1 MSDGDPA
8 ARPAEETD
16 EGRDGDSSAAETQTG
31 DVTGA
36 AGAGRTEP
44 EHAEADAGVTEG
56 EVPEADGA
64 EAAAD
69 AGSGPDADEE
79 ADTRPDAAEAA
90 SVESESAEVA
100 DSGTAEAADTDTS
113 DTDEPDAEAASD
125 ENGAA
130 AVGADEA
137 ETAESHTTEA
147 DADATEAE
155 EAAATDADGGATEAA
170 ESTSADADTD
180 EPEPERSD
188 AEVTAVIAATSAT
201 PDGAETAEADKAE
214 ADKAEADEA
223 GVAAAEPAKA
233 GAAETEPDQSD
244 AEPPTIQHVPVDP
257 DPKTVQISAVTLD
270 ETAPDGEAADG
281 TPEGG
286 AWHDATTAAAA
297 AADAEAPD
305 ATAEDETAEHE
316 SAQPRKPVLA
326 GVGAAVASLFVRVR
340 KTLGIAAAV
349 LAALTGLYLID
360 LLATQGEIPRN
371 VVVAGVEIGGLEPI
385 EAESVLRLRLSP
397 RLDQPHTATGDG
409 ESIEIDPDAAEV
421 TVDWAATV
429 DAANTPSYN
438 PFTRALSLFTDREVN
453 AVASGNNDAIA
464 DTLSELAE
472 RIDVA
477 KVEGT
482 VEFDGTTPV
491 PVEPAAGKRL
501 DVARG
506 VQDVITGWVKQDVIP
521 VPVDTLAV
529 KATPDG
535 VRRALNGFAR
545 TAVSEPITLEARGR
559 TMRMTPGEIAR
570 VVTFTANDDGSLSPR
585 IPPKRLRK
593 TLGKRLASTEVKGK
607 DARIE
612 FGEKRAKVK
621 PSVDGSEVEWNATSD
636 AVLKA
641 ANTTD
646 EREVNVAY
654 HDTPAELTTAELE
667 NLGIEEV
674 IGKFTTHNFASD
686 SGVNIKRVAEEVHGA
701 IVRPDETFSLNGHT
715 GPRGIKQGY
724 VAAAVIENGEL
735 TRAVGGG
742 ISQFA
747 TTLYN
752 AAYFAGMADVEHREH
767 SRYIS
772 RYPLARE
779 ATVFQN
785 PDGSSVIDLKFRNT
799 TPNGVAI
806 ETKWT
811 PTSITVKLWGTKH
824 FKVKSV
830 TSEPFNYTSAPVVV
844 KPYGTE
850 CNPQE
855 GVSGYSATNTRII
868 RKLDGSLV
876 DRETRTVVYQPQ
888 EEIHCAPPPAP
899 DPEPE
904 PDGGPDEPPANG
916 SPSTEPSE
924 PSPSDEPPTTTTTAP
939 DDSGGLI
946 TDD

>member
-1 MSDGDPA
+1 MSDGDA
-8 ARPAEETD
+8 GARPAEETD
-16 EGRDGDSSAAETQTG
+16 EGRDDEASAAEAQPG
-31 DVTGA
+31 DV
-36 AGAGRTEP
+36 AGAEQAKP
-44 EHAEADAGVTEG
+44 ERAETNAEVAEG
-56 EVPEADGA
+56 EATEADGA
-64 EAAAD
+64 ETAD
-69 AGSGPDADEE
+69 DADSGPDADTE
-79 ADTRPDAAEAA
+79 ADTGPDAADAA
-90 SVESESAEVA
+90 PVESESAEV
-100 DSGTAEAADTDTS
+100 T

-125 ENGAA
+125 ETAA
-130 AVGADEA
+130 AADKAVEA
-137 ETAESHTTEA
+137 ETAEPHTTESHTTEA
-147 DADATEAE
+147 DADVTDADVTDADDADATEA
-155 EAAATDADGGATEAA
+155 DAGATEAA
-170 ESTSADADTD
+170 ESTAADADTD
-180 EPEPERSD
+180 ESKPERSD
-188 AEVTAVIAATSAT
+188 AEATAVIAATSAAS
-201 PDGAETAEADKAE
+201 DGAETAETAEPAEPAEEADKAE
-214 ADKAEADEA
+214 ADKAEEGSGPDTT
-223 GVAAAEPAKA
+223 GT
-233 GAAETEPDQSD
+233 AETEPERSD
-244 AEPPTIQHVPVDP
+244 AEPPTIQHVPVDL
-257 DPKTVQISAVTLD
+257 DPKTVQIGAVTLD
-270 ETAPDGEAADG
+270 ETAPDGEA
-281 TPEGG
+281 
-286 AWHDATTAAAA
+286 
-297 AADAEAPD
+297 PD
-305 ATAEDETAEHE
+305 AAAEDETSEHE
-316 SAQPRKPVLA
+316 PAPRRKPVLA
-326 GVGAAVASLFVRVR
+326 SVGAAVVSLFARLR

-397 RLDQPHTATGDG
+397 RLDQPRTATADG
-409 ESIEIDPDAAEV
+409 ESIEIEPDAAEV
-421 TVDWAATV
+421 TIDWAATV
-429 DAANTPSYN
+429 DAANTPDYN
-438 PFTRALSLFTDREVN
+438 PFTRALSLFTDREVD
-453 AVASGNNDAIA
+453 AVASGNNEAIA
-464 DTLSELAE
+464 KTLSELAE
-472 RIDVA
+472 SIDVA

-491 PVEPAAGKRL
+491 PVQPAAGKRL

-506 VQDVITGWVKQDVIP
+506 VQDVITGWVKHDVIP
-521 VPVDTLAV
+521 IPVDTLAV

-559 TMRMTPGEIAR
+559 TMRMTPGQIAR

-593 TLGKRLASTEVKGK
+593 TMGKRLASTEVKGE

-612 FGEKRAKVK
+612 FGKKRAKVK
-621 PSVDGSEVEWNATSD
+621 PSVDGTEVEWKATSD

-654 HDTPAELTTAELE
+654 HDTPAELTTKELKD
-667 NLGIEEV
+667 LGIKEV

-686 SGVNIKRVAEEVHGA
+686 SGVNIKRVAKEVHGA

-724 VAAAVIENGEL
+724 VAAAIIENGEL

-850 CNPQE
+850 CVPQE
-855 GVSGYSATNTRII
+855 GASGYSATNTRII
-868 RKLDGSLV
+868 RTLDGELV
-876 DRETRTVVYQPQ
+876 DRETRTVVYQPT
-888 EEIHCAPPPAP
+888 EEIQCAPPPAP

-916 SPSTEPSE
+916 SPSTETSE
-924 PSPSDEPPTTTTTAP
+924 PSPSAEPTTTTTTP

-946 TDD
+946 TDG